1 MRKIFDMK
9 NYRVKFGG
17 HLRHFYGIICML
29 LLMMCQVSMLSAQH
43 FQDAWCG
50 RYEGRLEIFT
60 KGKMVQSLDMAL
72 DIRPLVKDSLWTWQI
87 EYRTDRGVDLR
98 AYELVA
104 VDGEAGLY
112 QIDEKNGIVL
122 DAGLCGGKMISHFS
136 VKGSWIVASYT
147 FREADG
153 GARGEVVFEIIG
165 GSVAQKRTT
174 GGASEDIPE
183 VESMPVGSY
192 QRAFLVKI

>member
-1 MRKIFDMK
+1 MRKIFNMK
-9 NYRVKFGG
+9 NSRVKMGE
-17 HLRHFYGIICML
+17 LRRCFYGIFPMS
-29 LLMMCQVSMLSAQH
+29 LLMMCQVSVLSAQH

-72 DIRPLVKDSLWTWQI
+72 DIGPLVKDSLWTWQI
-87 EYRTDRGVDLR
+87 EYHTDRGLDLR

-104 VDGEAGLY
+104 VDREAGRY

-122 DAGLCGGKMISHFS
+122 DAGLSGGKMISHFS
-136 VKGSWIVASYT
+136 VMGSWIVASYA
-147 FREADG
+147 FRVADA
-153 GARGEVVFEIIG
+153 GAGGEVVFEIIA
-165 GSVAQKRTT
+165 GSVAQKRKT
-174 GGASEDIPE
+174 GGLSEEIPE

-192 QRAFLVKI
+192 QRALLVKI